1 MHDDTDKSDQNPR
14 RGKGKGGKWPAKTG
28 SNDLYQSLSNK
39 LVKVLATPLLHL
51 MIIHEMRV

>member
-1 MHDDTDKSDQNPR
+1 MEVKMHDDTDKSDQNPR

-39 LVKVLATPLLHL
+39 LVKVSATRLTYCT
-51 MIIHEMRV
+51 